1 MKYIILMIHCT
12 LLLSMTGLDLATK
25 MENRAKPLDTSSKSE
40 MEITKKSG
48 KKRNLK
54 LINKS
59 KDNSTKQMLWF
70 LEPKDDYGIGFLK
83 IENKEEPDFM
93 SMWLPGFKKNRRI
106 QSQNKSD
113 SFMGSDLSY
122 EDMTNRD
129 LEEYIFD
136 ILSDNAPCFEKS
148 NDLCYILSSKPKD
161 EYSEYSEHKTWV
173 NKNTFLAIKEESYDK
188 ENNKLKYKEIKYEKI
203 NDYYIMNYL
212 YVKNIQKNTSTIL
225 KIENIKINNGF
236 SDNLF
241 HQKNLKRVPV
251 E

>member
-1 MKYIILMIHCT
+1 
-12 LLLSMTGLDLATK
+12 
-25 MENRAKPLDTSSKSE
+25 

-48 KKRNLK
+48 KKRNLV

-70 LEPKDDYGIGFLK
+70 LEPRDDYGIGFLK
-83 IENKEEPDFM
+83 IEKKGEADFM

-129 LEEYIFD
+129 LDEYTFK
-136 ILSDNAPCFEKS
+136 ILSEEVLCKEDSDEF
-148 NDLCYILSSKPKD
+148 CYILSSKPKD
-161 EYSEYSEHKTWV
+161 KYSEYSEHKTWV
-173 NKNTFLAIKEESYDK
+173 TKDTYLGVKEESYDK
-188 ENNKLKYKEIKYEKI
+188 ENKKLKYKEINYKKI
-203 NDYYIMNYL
+203 DEYYIMNYL
-212 YVKNIQKNTSTIL
+212 TVENIQKNTSTSL
-225 KIENIKINNGF
+225 NIENIKINNGYT
-236 SDNLF
+236 DDLF

>member
-1 MKYIILMIHCT
+1 MKYIIIIINITILF
-12 LLLSMTGLDLATK
+12 SMTGLELAIK
-25 MENRAKPLDTSSKSE
+25 MENRVKPIDIKSTST

-83 IENKEEPDFM
+83 IEKKGESDFM
-93 SMWLPGFKKNRRI
+93 SMWLPGFNKNRRI
-106 QSQNKSD
+106 KSQNKSD

-129 LEEYIFD
+129 LEEYNFKI
-136 ILSDNAPCFEKS
+136 ISNNTACIEKS
-148 NDLCYILSSKPKD
+148 EETCYILSSKPKD
-161 EYSEYSEHKTWV
+161 DYSEYSEHKTWV
-173 NKNTFLAIKEESYDK
+173 SKDNFIAIKEESYDK
-188 ENNKLKYKEIKYEKI
+188 ENKKLKYKEIGYTI
-203 NDYYIMNYL
+203 IDDYYIMNSL

-225 KIENIKINNGF
+225 KIEDIEVNNGF
-236 SDNLF
+236 SDNMF

>member
-1 MKYIILMIHCT
+1 MKYTLIILNFSLIF
-12 LLLSMTGLDLATK
+12 SMSGLELATK
-25 MENRAKPLDTSSKSE
+25 MEERKKPIDTMSKST

-59 KDNSTKQMLWF
+59 KDNSSKQMLWF

-83 IENKEEPDFM
+83 IEKNNQPDFM
-93 SMWLPGFKKNRRI
+93 SMWLPGFNKNRRI

-129 LEEYIFD
+129 LEEYNFK
-136 ILSDNAPCFEKS
+136 ILSDEVPCKKDSE
-148 NDLCYILSSKPKD
+148 NICYILSSIPKD
-161 EYSEYSEHKTWV
+161 EYSEYSKHKTWV

-188 ENNKLKYKEIKYEKI
+188 DNKILKYKEIDYILI
-203 NDYYIMNYL
+203 NEYYIMNYL
-212 YVKNIQKNTSTIL
+212 YVKNVQKNTSTIL
-225 KIENIKINNGF
+225 KIENIKVNNGF
-236 SDNLF
+236 TDNLF

>member
-1 MKYIILMIHCT
+1 MKYTVIILNFTI
-12 LLLSMTGLDLATK
+12 LFSMSGLELATK
-25 MENRAKPLDTSSKSE
+25 MENRAKPIDTMSSSS

-83 IENKEEPDFM
+83 IEKKGQSDFM

-129 LEEYIFD
+129 LDEYNFK
-136 ILSDNAPCFEKS
+136 ILSNETPCKENS
-148 NDLCYILSSKPKD
+148 EEICYLLSSIPKD

-173 NKNTFLAIKEESYDK
+173 SKDNFLAIKEESYDK
-188 ENNKLKYKEIKYEKI
+188 NNKKLKYKEIKYSLIDE
-203 NDYYIMNYL
+203 YYIMNYL
-212 YVKNIQKNTSTIL
+212 NVKNVQKNTSTIL
-225 KIENIKINNGF
+225 KIENIKVNNGF
-236 SDNLF
+236 DDNLF
-241 HQKNLKRVPV
+241 HQKNLKRVPF

>member
-1 MKYIILMIHCT
+1 MKYIILTINLT
-12 LLLSMTGLDLATK
+12 FLFSMTGLELATK
-25 MENRAKPLDTSSKSE
+25 MENRIKPVDTKSKST

-83 IENKEEPDFM
+83 IEKKGESDFM

-106 QSQNKSD
+106 KSQNKSD

-129 LEEYIFD
+129 LEEYNFK
-136 ILSDNAPCFEKS
+136 ILSDSSSCSISSEEE
-148 NDLCYILSSKPKD
+148 CYILSSKPKD

-173 NKNTFLAIKEESYDK
+173 SKNNYIAIKEESYDK
-188 ENNKLKYKEIKYEKI
+188 DSKKLKYKEIDYTIIDE
-203 NDYYIMNYL
+203 YYIMNYL
-212 YVKNIQKNTSTIL
+212 YVKNLQKNTSTIL
-225 KIENIKINNGF
+225 KIEDIKINNGF
-236 SDNLF
+236 PDEIF